1 MTTVKEELASDLQDM
16 SKHWAYREY
25 AFLSA
30 DDLKRALVA
39 ENKVN

>member
-1 MTTVKEELASDLQDM
+1 MTTVNEELASDLQDM

-30 DDLKRALVA
+30 DDLKTALA
-39 ENKVN
+39 PDYKAK